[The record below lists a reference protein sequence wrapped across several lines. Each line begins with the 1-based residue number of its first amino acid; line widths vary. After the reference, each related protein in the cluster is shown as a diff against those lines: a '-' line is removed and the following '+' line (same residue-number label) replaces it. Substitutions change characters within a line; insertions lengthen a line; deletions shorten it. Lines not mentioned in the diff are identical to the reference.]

1 MLPISKSLIRAM
13 SEFGFARINA
23 TQIIY
28 ENQTYNLEPVQCSRC
43 NGSGKHLY
51 GSLEGHA
58 FSSDELQEDQ
68 DFFEDMMQGIY
79 DVSCEN
85 CEGYGYYL
93 ELCKI
98 NSDCLLWKH
107 VKEIEKWNKEEKQE
121 IKNEM
126 KMLGE
131 I

>member
-1 MLPISKSLIRAM
+1 MLPISKSLIHAM
-13 SEFGFARINA
+13 SEYGFARINA

-58 FSSDELQEDQ
+58 FSSDELQEDPG
-68 DFFEDMMQGIY
+68 FFEDMMQGIY

-93 ELCKI
+93 ELCEI
-98 NSDCLLWKH
+98 NLDCLLWKH
-107 VKEIEKWNKEEKQE
+107 VKEIE
-121 IKNEM
+121 NEM